1 MYALAVFLIITSIV
15 SGSVP
20 RIVGGNE
27 AEDGSVPRL
36 VGGNE
41 AEDGKYPYQA
51 SIRIRGSHI
60 CGASIINP
68 YVILTAARCI
78 YKKVPSQMTVV
89 VGTNY
94 LSQPGI
100 VHTVN
105 KLIWHQFYD
114 EYLAHNDIGLIL
126 VNGYIKYNDKI
137 QPIPLTRVYYVPQ
150 ETNAV
155 VTGWGKLNSGSG
167 GMSNVLQALNVTIV
181 SQEVCQVYDWM
192 ATKNNICTSAK
203 RNQEACSGDPGSP
216 LVFNGIQV
224 GIVSYGRSCDYLS
237 VYTRV
242 FPYEQWINNITS
254 NHHGIG
260 SQVNSNMWSILL
272 LAVSIIVFSL

>member
-1 MYALAVFLIITSIV
+1 MYTFVGFLIITSIV

-20 RIVGGNE
+20 CILGGKE
-27 AEDGSVPRL
+27 AENGSVPRV

-51 SIRIRGSHI
+51 SIRIRGSHV
-60 CGASIINP
+60 CGASIISP

-105 KLIWHQFYD
+105 KLIWHEFYN
-114 EYLAHNDIGLIL
+114 EYLVRNDIGLIL

-137 QPIPLTRVYYVPQ
+137 QPIPLARLYYVPQ

-155 VTGWGKLNSGSG
+155 VTGWRKLNNGSD
-167 GMSNVLQALNVTIV
+167 GMSNALQALNVTIV
-181 SQEVCQVYDWM
+181 SQEMCQLYDWM

-203 RNQEACSGDPGSP
+203 RNQACSGDSGSP
-216 LVFNGIQV
+216 LVFNGTQV

-254 NHHGIG
+254 NQHGIG

>member
-1 MYALAVFLIITSIV
+1 MYTFVGFLIITSIV

-20 RIVGGNE
+20 RILGGKEAENGSVPRVVGGNE
-27 AEDGSVPRL
+27 AE
-36 VGGNE
+36 
-41 AEDGKYPYQA
+41 AKYPYQA
-51 SIRIRGSHI
+51 SIRIRGSHV
-60 CGASIINP
+60 CGASIISP

-105 KLIWHQFYD
+105 KLIWHEFYN
-114 EYLAHNDIGLIL
+114 ECLVRNDIGLIL

-137 QPIPLTRVYYVPQ
+137 QPIPLARVYYVPQ

-155 VTGWGKLNSGSG
+155 VTGWRKLNNGSD
-167 GMSNVLQALNVTIV
+167 GMSNALQALNVTIV
-181 SQEVCQVYDWM
+181 SQEMCQLYDWM

-203 RNQEACSGDPGSP
+203 RNQACSGDPGSP
-216 LVFNGIQV
+216 LVFNGTQV

-254 NHHGIG
+254 NQHGIG